1 MSDFGAS
8 FRSAR
13 ESRLL
18 TVEAVARDTRISSR
32 YLDAIENEAFHV
44 LPGGVFNRGF
54 IRTYAMKLGLDPEA
68 KLAEYAALTADDQRT
83 AALGST
89 GGARKTRP
97 ERRILPIALGALI
110 AVIILYYALDR
121 SRVAP
126 ADAPPPGEAA
136 ADTATPGPAP
146 ASPAPASPAP
156 ASPTLVDPAP
166 GSPRIAAGVAGTR
179 AGSTENVRI
188 LLEVHA
194 PTWIALASDGE
205 PVVESA
211 LLEPGTRR
219 TFGASEVIE
228 LRVGNA
234 AGLTLTVNGEQ
245 APSLGADSQVRNL
258 RITPDGFSYVFN

>member
-146 ASPAPASPAP
+146 ASP
-156 ASPTLVDPAP
+156 TLVDPAP